1 MNTLSPPKSVV
12 WWIALILTVLAA
24 LMHFGVLRIAAL
36 APYTFWMILI
46 AAVLLLIATRVHGL

>member
-1 MNTLSPPKSVV
+1 
-12 WWIALILTVLAA
+12 
-24 LMHFGVLRIAAL
+24 MHFGVLRIAAL